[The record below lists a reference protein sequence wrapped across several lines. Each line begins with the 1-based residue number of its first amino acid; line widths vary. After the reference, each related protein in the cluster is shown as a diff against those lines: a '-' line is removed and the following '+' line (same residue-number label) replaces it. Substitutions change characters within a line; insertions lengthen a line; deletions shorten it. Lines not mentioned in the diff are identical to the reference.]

1 MPSDVNKSVSISLK
15 ANLSQLEAGLSKLPS
30 MTEREARAMVRGL
43 SKELKKS
50 EKAAK
55 DAARA
60 NKKQLEAMRR
70 QAKKT
75 KDEFRQMGKNIGL
88 SVAAAGVAVLAFTQ
102 QIADLSNE
110 LVDSST
116 KTGLSVETLQGLRLA
131 AEGAGLT
138 FGELEQGLLK
148 LPKQMLKVQQ
158 GSKKQSEIFKRLGV
172 DVVEYRDGLEQL
184 RNADDVLNELFESL
198 RNVSTQEEKA
208 ALAAELFGQ
217 QAGPKL
223 IQSGAL
229 DNLESFVSLSKE
241 FGVSTG
247 PEMRNAM
254 ADFQRVSAA
263 AMETATG
270 EVQRLLDTFTGA
282 AEGGGM
288 SAAVMLVTESFLFLS
303 TVVQDTFEGI
313 RATVSFSG
321 SMISAGFMALAGNG
335 EEAFKILKEEA
346 NKAAES
352 TDNMFDTFE
361 RGTQRVNRFRSEVA
375 KTLSAPTPT
384 GGGGGD
390 GDGETPEQKEQK
402 IAQET
407 AKAMSEIKKFSLQL
421 EKDLKKA
428 TLDRLEGDEKLSEQI
443 KQRVAEIEA
452 EIKKNDEMTQ
462 SLINKRN
469 ALGEYMLTEEE
480 SSELSAQTTEREK
493 QLRQEIADLSKKL
506 LEEGL
511 NAEIEA
517 GLADLE
523 NDTKITEAKIENRK
537 RLDAIDEKRRAQE
550 LAANQMLLS
559 SISQSADAAF
569 NIASES
575 FAKNK
580 GLILTLF
587 NVKKAATLA
596 EIAMSTAAAFQA
608 AFTQYGVFAPVA
620 QAAII
625 ASGIAQAAVV
635 ASQAPPKLH
644 MGGIVRANPDEQ
656 TRTLLTGEAVLDRAT
671 VRRIGEDGVNRLQSG
686 GSSEPI
692 VVVTNPYKHFD
703 RFMRDRKRVGAEKKS
718 GRNGY

>member
-1 MPSDVNKSVSISLK
+1 MSDVNKSVSISLK
-15 ANLSQLEAGLSKLPS
+15 ANLSQLEQGLAKLPS
-30 MTEREARAMVRGL
+30 MTEKEARAMVRGL

-60 NKKQLEAMRR
+60 NKKQLEAMRQ

-407 AKAMSEIKKFSLQL
+407 AKTMSDFKKFSLQL
-421 EKDLKKA
+421 EKDLNKA

-452 EIKKNDEMTQ
+452 EIAKNDEMTQ
-462 SLINKRN
+462 SLINKKN

-703 RFMRDRKRVGAEKKS
+703 RFMRDRKRVGAERKS

>member
-1 MPSDVNKSVSISLK
+1 MSDVNKSVSISLK
-15 ANLSQLEAGLSKLPS
+15 ANLSQLEQGLAKLPS
-30 MTEREARAMVRGL
+30 MTEKEARAMVRGL

-241 FGVSTG
+241 FGISTG

-313 RATVSFSG
+313 RATVAFSG

-462 SLINKRN
+462 SLINKKN
-469 ALGEYMLTEEE
+469 ALGEYMMTEEE

-493 QLRQEIADLSKKL
+493 QLRQEIADLSTKL

-523 NDTKITEAKIENRK
+523 NDTKITDAKIENRK

-596 EIAMSTAAAFQA
+596 EIAMSTAAAFQD
-608 AFTQYGVFAPVA
+608 AFSTYKVFAPVA

-635 ASQAPPKLH
+635 ASQSPPKLH
-644 MGGIVRANPDEQ
+644 MGGMVRANPDEQ

-703 RFMRDRKRVGAEKKS
+703 RFMRDRKRVGAERKS